1 MKSKTE
7 RVSGKEFTMNVLNG
21 LSIGVVIALVP
32 ASIFGSLMKLFGD
45 NPVALTITHMTT
57 FAQSLLPIIAA
68 FAVAMLFK
76 MTAIDAASVGLAA
89 TVASGV
95 GTFTDKGFVLA
106 GTGDIITIGVTIAL
120 AVAFVRLVSDHL
132 GQFKLL
138 LAPSLT
144 MIVAGG
150 IGLLALPYIRLIAQT
165 IGQGVLAVTDL
176 QPILMGIILGAVFAV
191 IIVSPISSVGIA
203 TAIGLSGVASGSANL
218 GIAAG
223 SLVLAAM
230 GARVNPI
237 GGTLAHFIGSPK
249 IQMANMVL
257 HPMLFIPVIIVSA
270 IMGGVGAL
278 FNVQG
283 TAFSAGFG
291 LSGLVGPIAALEAGS
306 GWVTILLLYAVF
318 PVALAIGVGYLFVRV
333 LKVIKPEDLKLPET
347 N

>member
-1 MKSKTE
+1 
-7 RVSGKEFTMNVLNG
+7 VGK
-21 LSIGVVIALVP
+21 
-32 ASIFGSLMKLFGD
+32 
-45 NPVALTITHMTT
+45 
-57 FAQSLLPIIAA
+57 
-68 FAVAMLFK
+68 
-76 MTAIDAASVGLAA
+76 
-89 TVASGV
+89 
-95 GTFTDKGFVLA
+95 FTDKGFVLA

-223 SLVLAAM
+223 SLVLATM

-257 HPMLFIPVIIVSA
+257 HPILFIPVIIVSA

-306 GWVTILLLYAVF
+306 SWVTILLLYVVF

>member
-1 MKSKTE
+1 MT
-7 RVSGKEFTMNVLNG
+7 GKQFTMNVLNG
-21 LSIGVVIALVP
+21 LSIGIVIALVP

-45 NPVALTITHMTT
+45 NPIALQITHMTT
-57 FAQSLLPIIAA
+57 FTQSLLPVISG

-76 MTAIDAASVGLAA
+76 MTAIDAASVAIAA

-95 GTFTDKGFVLA
+95 GTFTPKGFVLA

-138 LAPSLT
+138 FAPAFT
-144 MIVAGG
+144 MIIAGG

-165 IGQGVLAVTDL
+165 VGTGVLAVTDL
-176 QPILMGIILGAVFAV
+176 QPILMGTILGAVFAV

-237 GGTLAHFIGSPK
+237 GGTVAHFIGSPK

-257 HPMLFIPVIIVSA
+257 HPILFLPVIIVSA
-270 IMGGVGAL
+270 IMGAIGAI
-278 FNVQG
+278 FTVQG

-291 LSGLVGPIAALEAGS
+291 LSGLVGPLAAYDAGS
-306 GWVTILLLYAVF
+306 NLGTIVLLYVVL
-318 PVALAIGVGYLFVRV
+318 PVALALGVGYLMV
-333 LKVIKPEDLKLPET
+333 KVFKLVKEDDLRLPET